1 MSITENFTSK
11 TMGVRKKF
19 LGVTGDDSGRVES
32 FGSLEEKVH
41 RFILWHM
48 YVV

>member
-1 MSITENFTSK
+1 
-11 TMGVRKKF
+11 MGVRKKF
-19 LGVTGDDSGRVES
+19 PGGIDDDNGRGEG
-32 FGSLEEKVH
+32 FGSPEEKIH